1 MTKIESRFYTADDVQ
16 RMLGCGKSTAYKII
30 RELNTKWKQRG
41 KLVVNG
47 KVNKLIFDEF
57 YPQ

>member
-1 MTKIESRFYTADDVQ
+1 MKIESRFYTADDVC
-16 RMLGCGKSTAYKII
+16 RMLGLGKSSAYKII
-30 RELNTKWKQRG
+30 KQLNAEWEKRG

-47 KVNKLIFDEF
+47 KVNKTIFNEF

>member
-1 MTKIESRFYTADDVQ
+1 MKIESRFYTADDVC
-16 RMLGCGKSTAYKII
+16 RMLGLGKSSAYKII
-30 RELNTKWKQRG
+30 KQLNAEWEKRG

-47 KVNKLIFDEF
+47 KVNKTIFDEF

>member
-1 MTKIESRFYTADDVQ
+1 MARIESRFYTADDVC
-16 RMLGCGKSTAYKII
+16 RMLGLGKSSAYKII
-30 RELNTKWKQRG
+30 KQLNAEWEKRG

-47 KVNKLIFDEF
+47 KVNKTIFNEF

>member
-1 MTKIESRFYTADDVQ
+1 MARIESRFYTAEDVCQ
-16 RMLGCGKSTAYKII
+16 MLGLKKSSAYKII
-30 RELNTKWKQRG
+30 KQLNTEWEKRG

-47 KVNKLIFDEF
+47 KVNKTIFDEF

>member
-1 MTKIESRFYTADDVQ
+1 MKLESRFYTADDVCQ
-16 RMLGCGKSTAYKII
+16 MLGLKKSSAYKII
-30 RELNTKWKQRG
+30 RQLNAEWEKRG

-47 KVNKLIFDEF
+47 KVNKAIFDEF

>member
-1 MTKIESRFYTADDVQ
+1 MKIESRFYTAEDVC
-16 RMLGCGKSTAYKII
+16 RMLGLGKSSAYKII
-30 RELNTKWKQRG
+30 KQLNAEWEKRG

-47 KVNKLIFDEF
+47 KVNKTIFDEF